1 MTSLSKRNLVIV
13 GATGFV
19 GRRFCQYLLDQKYY
33 EKCNLIFSARNIQ
46 KLNQIFPK
54 KDNDP
59 RYTTKTMDT
68 LDPTHIDGVLREAH
82 LVANFAGPFDLYAK
96 KVVEYC
102 AKNGVNYFDITGE
115 FHFIKKMME
124 LYGENAKSS
133 EACLI
138 PFSGFDSIP
147 SEVAT
152 QKAIKV
158 FRNKFQKDPKKVE
171 HLFQMK
177 GGFNGGTIAS
187 AMNFGTKLSLKD
199 VLNDHYLTSNQPK
212 IKNFPKTRHF
222 KAQSLWGVPFF
233 MESINSKVVFQGL
246 DQLEENNLFQD
257 LEYSEHMNINKNLGR
272 FSHTLGNYFFNSF
285 NILLSKKS
293 GQALLKPFLP
303 SPGQGPSE
311 KSVNNGFFVLNS
323 IASSDSSS
331 VKITMKGSGDPG
343 NKVTVNCM
351 LSVLDCF
358 LESTTTPSGFC
369 TPYFAFREKLVEN
382 LKQHEIFFEE

>member
-1 MTSLSKRNLVIV
+1 MTSLSKKNLVIV
-13 GATGFV
+13 GSTGFV

-59 RYTTKTMDT
+59 RYITKTMDT
-68 LDPTHIDGVLREAH
+68 LDPTHIGGVLREAH

-115 FHFIKKMME
+115 FHFIKKMMDR
-124 LYGENAKSS
+124 YGDNAKNSG
-133 EACLI
+133 ACLI

-158 FRNKFQKDPKKVE
+158 FRDKFQKDPKKVE

-199 VLNDHYLTSNQPK
+199 ILNDHYLSGNQTKMRNLPK
-212 IKNFPKTRHF
+212 PKYF
-222 KAQSLWGVPFF
+222 KAQKLWGVPFF

-246 DQLEENNLFQD
+246 EQLEENNLFNQ
-257 LEYSEHMNINKNLGR
+257 LEYSEHMNISKSLGR
-272 FSHTLGNYFFNSF
+272 FSHSLGNHFFNSF
-285 NILLSKKS
+285 NLLLSKKS
-293 GQALLKPFLP
+293 GQTFLKPFLP
-303 SPGQGPSE
+303 SAGQGPSE
-311 KSVNNGFFVLNS
+311 RSVNNGFFKLFS
-323 IASSDSSS
+323 TASDGNDLVS
-331 VKITMKGSGDPG
+331 VKLRGLGDPG
-343 NKVTVNCM
+343 NKVTVNCI

-358 LESTTTPSGFC
+358 INDDSHPSGFC
-369 TPYFAFREKLVEN
+369 TPYFAFGENLVEN
-382 LKQHEIFFEE
+382 LKRHEIYFEE